1 MDYQRLVAEIR
12 DDPAGIGYTALSD
25 QHAADAI
32 NAVTQLA
39 RQLVPLWQIKKRL
52 VETGALLAIQ
62 TAAATESP
70 IQAAAK
76 LTIEYIDDRRFEN
89 LDMDLASTKAM
100 VGALV
105 AGGVVSADLA
115 AELDGMATTA
125 TSRAAILGL
134 GVVGDGHILSAR
146 SQL

>member
-1 MDYQRLVAEIR
+1 MNYEALKAELR
-12 DDPAGIGYTALSD
+12 DDPAGVGYAEMTD
-25 QHAADAI
+25 QQAADAI
-32 NAVTQLA
+32 NANSQAA
-39 RQLVPLWQIKKRL
+39 RKLVPLWQIKKRL
-52 VETGALLAIQ
+52 VETGSLLSIQ
-62 TAAATESP
+62 AAAAVESP

-76 LTIEYIDDRRFEN
+76 LTLEYIDDRRFEN

-115 AELDGMATTA
+115 AELDGMASTT

-134 GVVGDGHILSAR
+134 GAVGDGHILSAR